1 MNNNPVFINTCLFKK
16 SFSRVRDY
24 SKAYGNRI
32 GFEILSM
39 FDLPEFEQALR
50 DNLDVLQEHQIAF
63 HGPVFCAEHSA
74 ARGSAEYEETMR
86 HVRRTLQYARILTA
100 DISPCI

>member
-39 FDLPEFEQALR
+39 FDLPEFEQAR
-50 DNLDVLQEHQIAF
+50 KQQRAAQAQEQQNQEDDLWF
-63 HGPVFCAEHSA
+63 LKDEGWNE
-74 ARGSAEYEETMR
+74 
-86 HVRRTLQYARILTA
+86 
-100 DISPCI
+100 